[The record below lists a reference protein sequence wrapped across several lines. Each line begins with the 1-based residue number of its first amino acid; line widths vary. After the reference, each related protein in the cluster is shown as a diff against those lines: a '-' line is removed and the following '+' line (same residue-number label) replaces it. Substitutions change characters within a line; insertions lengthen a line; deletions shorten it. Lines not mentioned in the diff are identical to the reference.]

1 MSKKVPVAH
10 SDNDW
15 WARAVRVL
23 TGVVLPARAD
33 LFDSLLGNNDI
44 PLMRLEFSD
53 YDGEPSNAIVEAVN
67 DMSWRT
73 ENSGWRINNTDF
85 VIPFYSGKHGPISG
99 AAPGTKVVMKQARI
113 TLLGTNGTDDPPA
126 GGVVVGGEFKSGLGK
141 DFEGQSKDTTWSNVG
156 LSHYSY
162 GGGMALVSLINNGKT
177 TGFDWYGLRVNEKDA
192 VDLDSLNRSAEALDR
207 AARFFKNRYDDL
219 RDWEFDLGKEEASWK
234 GMAAG
239 VFRDMVHGMARNYKS
254 YNEQIPLQG
263 NGSKYGNELRKYR
276 QDIHNASYS
285 LYNKWN
291 TWQLLTGNPLRWLH
305 DILLDVS
312 EWIWKNNITKV
323 RYYEDYGYE
332 SYDSYHA
339 VKLDGFHG
347 DHPTYGQLED
357 KETWKK
363 IGEEAIKK
371 WQQSVVDV
379 LGEAGKAA
387 ILAIQ
392 NSVNDQDL
400 PKKIDTETT
409 SLSQEFA
416 KDQAAKEKAD
426 AERERKRIEEENKR
440 KEEENKRKEEEWKKK
455 QEEAERKAEE
465 KEKEWERKQAEAERK
480 AEEKEKE
487 QERKQ
492 EQKEK
497 EQEEKQREQEK
508 KQEQKEKEQEEKQR
522 EQEAKQEQKE
532 KEAEAKQ
539 AEQEAKQAEKE
550 KEQEEK
556 QAEQERKA
564 EEKQAEQE
572 AKQEQKEKEAEAKQA
587 EQERKQEERYKE
599 QEAQQQAATTLAR
612 AEREQEKKEQ
622 EKKQAEQ
629 EAKQAEKEAEQEEKQ
644 AEQERKAEEKQAE
657 QEAKQ
662 EQKEKE
668 AEAKQ
673 AEQEAKQA
681 EKEKEAEARQEEQE
695 QKRIQTESE
704 YEAKQ
709 KEQEAKQE
717 QKEKEAEAKQAEQ
730 EAKAE
735 AKQAEQEAKQAE
747 QEAKQEQKQKE
758 AEAKQEKLERE
769 QEQRQADAEKRYER
783 QTRELGGGSP
793 GRYESP
799 DLPSDLPDDY
809 GGQSPSLDRTSG
821 TTTLNPDR
829 TVTLEYPDGTS
840 RTIDVPG
847 GDISTVLP
855 DGSTDFDTLRPG
867 DSITNSDGSIT
878 TLERDGTLNTEF
890 PDGSSTRID
899 PEQGL
904 ITNRQ
909 PDGTTTTTPIESGE
923 TLPSNLGSSSNL
935 HSPSSSSSYDGL
947 YGGGYEDDLY
957 DSTPYN
963 STPSGN
969 GYGADGSSS
978 GGGMPMLPPG
988 TRMNGSMSGG
998 AGSGDTERV
1007 RGVYDDPTQPIV
1019 RRLGG
1024 SRPSGSSYQEEE
1036 IVAARG
1042 GGMSTA
1048 GGMPFAPPMG
1058 GGMGGGQPQTQSSDR
1073 ERAAWLEEDE
1083 DVWGTDEGG
1092 APAVIGR

>member
-15 WARAVRVL
+15 WARAVHVL
-23 TGVVLPARAD
+23 TGVALPARAD
-33 LFDSLLGNNDI
+33 LFDSLIGNNDI

-53 YDGEPSNAIVEAVN
+53 YDGEPSNAIVEAVDN
-67 DMSWRT
+67 MSWRT

-85 VIPFYSGKHGPISG
+85 VIPFYSGKHGPIS
-99 AAPGTKVVMKQARI
+99 AASPGTKVVMKQARI
-113 TLLGTNGTDDPPA
+113 TLLGTSGADDPPA
-126 GGVVVGGEFKSGLGK
+126 GGVVVGSEFSSKLGK
-141 DFEGQSKDTTWSNVG
+141 DFEGQSKDTVWSNVG

-162 GGGMALVSLINNGKT
+162 GGGMALQWLLNNNKT
-177 TGFDWYGLRVNEKDA
+177 TGFEWYGLRVNEKDA
-192 VDLDSLNRSAEALDR
+192 VDLDSFYRSADALDR

-219 RDWEFDLGKEEASWK
+219 RDWEFDLGKEDASWK

-239 VFRDMVHGMARNYKS
+239 VFRDMIHGMTRNYKS
-254 YNEQIPLQG
+254 YSEQIPVEG
-263 NGSKYGNELRKYR
+263 TGSKYGNELRKYR
-276 QDIHNASYS
+276 QDIYNASNG
-285 LYNKWN
+285 LYTKWN
-291 TWQLLTGNPLRWLH
+291 SWQLAMGNPLRWLH

-312 EWIWKNNITKV
+312 EWIWDNNITKV

-332 SYDSYHA
+332 YYDSYHA

-357 KETWKK
+357 KATWKK

-371 WQQSVVDV
+371 WQQSVVDT
-379 LGEAGKAA
+379 LGTAGKEAV
-387 ILAIQ
+387 LAIQ

-416 KDQAAKEKAD
+416 KDQAAQEKAK
-426 AERERKRIEEENKR
+426 AEEEKRKLEEENK
-440 KEEENKRKEEEWKKK
+440 KKEEEWERK
-455 QEEAERKAEE
+455 QKEWEEKQAEAERKAEE
-465 KEKEWERKQAEAERK
+465 KEKEWEKKQEEAERK

-492 EQKEK
+492 EEKEK
-497 EQEEKQREQEK
+497 EQEAKQAEQERK
-508 KQEQKEKEQEEKQR
+508 QEEKER
-522 EQEAKQEQKE
+522 
-532 KEAEAKQ
+532 EAEAKQ
-539 AEQEAKQAEKE
+539 AEQEAKQEEKE
-550 KEQEEK
+550 KEQ
-556 QAEQERKA
+556 
-564 EEKQAEQE
+564 
-572 AKQEQKEKEAEAKQA
+572 EAKQA
-587 EQERKQEERYKE
+587 EQERKQEEKEREAEAKQAEQEAKQEQKQAEQEQKQEERYKE
-599 QEAQQQAATTLAR
+599 QEAQQLAATTLAR

-629 EAKQAEKEAEQEEKQ
+629 EAKQEEKEREQEAKQ

-657 QEAKQ
+657 QERKQ
-662 EQKEKE
+662 EEKEKE

-673 AEQEAKQA
+673 A
-681 EKEKEAEARQEEQE
+681 EQE

-704 YEAKQ
+704 YEDKQ
-709 KEQEAKQE
+709 AEQEAKQE
-717 QKEKEAEAKQAEQ
+717 QKEKEQEQKQAEQ
-730 EAKAE
+730 ERKA
-735 AKQAEQEAKQAE
+735 EAKQAE
-747 QEAKQEQKQKE
+747 QEAKQEQKEQEQEAKQAEQEQKQEQKQQE
-758 AEAKQEKLERE
+758 AEAKQAE
-769 QEQRQADAEKRYER
+769 QERKQEERQAEAEKRYES
-783 QTRELGGGSP
+783 QTRELGGGNVR
-793 GRYESP
+793 RYESP
-799 DLPSDLPDDY
+799 DLPSDY
-809 GGQSPSLDRTSG
+809 GDQSPSLDRSGG

-829 TVTLEYPDGTS
+829 TVTLEYPDGSS

-847 GDISTVLP
+847 GDVSTVLP
-855 DGSTDFDTLRPG
+855 DGSTDVDSLRPG

-878 TLERDGTLNTEF
+878 TLERDGTLTTEF

-899 PEQGL
+899 PEKGL
-904 ITNRQ
+904 ITNHQ

-923 TLPSNLGSSSNL
+923 TLPSNLGGSTNL

-947 YGGGYEDDLY
+947 YGSGNEEELY
-957 DSTPYN
+957 DTTPYN
-963 STPSGN
+963 GDPSGN
-969 GYGADGSSS
+969 GYGSGGSGSP
-978 GGGMPMLPPG
+978 GGMPMLPPG
-988 TRMNGSMSGG
+988 TRMNGSISGG

-1007 RGVYDDPTQPIV
+1007 RGVFDDAGQPIV
-1019 RRLGG
+1019 RRVGTP
-1024 SRPSGSSYQEEE
+1024 RPSGSTQDEEE
-1036 IVAARG
+1036 IVAARR

-1073 ERAAWLEEDE
+1073 ERAGWVEEDE

>member
-126 GGVVVGGEFKSGLGK
+126 GGVVVGAEFKSGLGK

-177 TGFDWYGLRVNEKDA
+177 TGFEWYGLRVNEKDA
-192 VDLDSLNRSAEALDR
+192 VDLDSFNRSAEALDR
-207 AARFFKNRYDDL
+207 AAHFFKNRYDDL

-254 YNEQIPLQG
+254 YSEQIPLQG
-263 NGSKYGNELRKYR
+263 TGSKYGNELRKYR

-379 LGEAGKAA
+379 LGTAGKEA

-416 KDQAAKEKAD
+416 KDQAAKDKAD
-426 AERERKRIEEENKR
+426 AEREKKRIEEENKR
-440 KEEENKRKEEEWKKK
+440 KEEEWKRK

-465 KEKEWERKQAEAERK
+465 KEKEWERKQEEAERK

-492 EQKEK
+492 EEKEK
-497 EQEEKQREQEK
+497 EQEAKQKEQERKQEEKEREQER
-508 KQEQKEKEQEEKQR
+508 KQAEQERK
-522 EQEAKQEQKE
+522 
-532 KEAEAKQ
+532 AEEKQ
-539 AEQEAKQAEKE
+539 AEQEAKQGQKE
-550 KEQEEK
+550 KEQEQK

-599 QEAQQQAATTLAR
+599 QEAQQLAATTLAR

-622 EKKQAEQ
+622 ERKQAEQ
-629 EAKQAEKEAEQEEKQ
+629 EAKQEEKEREQEQKQ

-657 QEAKQ
+657 QERKQ
-662 EQKEKE
+662 EEKEKE

-673 AEQEAKQA
+673 AEQERKAEEKQA
-681 EKEKEAEARQEEQE
+681 EQE

-704 YEAKQ
+704 YEEKQ
-709 KEQEAKQE
+709 AEQEAKQE

-735 AKQAEQEAKQAE
+735 AKQAEQEAKQEQKEQEAEEKQAE
-747 QEAKQEQKQKE
+747 QERKQEEKEKE

-769 QEQRQADAEKRYER
+769 QEQRQAEAEKRYES
-783 QTRELGGGSP
+783 QTRELGGGNP
-793 GRYESP
+793 RRYESP
-799 DLPSDLPDDY
+799 DLPSDLPSDY
-809 GGQSPSLDRTSG
+809 GGQSPSLDRSSG

-867 DSITNSDGSIT
+867 DSVTNSDGSVT
-878 TLERDGTLNTEF
+878 TLGRDGTLTTEF

-923 TLPSNLGSSSNL
+923 TLPSNLGSSANL

-963 STPSGN
+963 NDPSGN
-969 GYGADGSSS
+969 GYGSGGGSGS
-978 GGGMPMLPPG
+978 GSPGGMPMLPPG
-988 TRMNGSMSGG
+988 TRMNGSTSGG
-998 AGSGDTERV
+998 AGSETERV
-1007 RGVYDDPTQPIV
+1007 RGVFDDPSQPIV
-1019 RRLGG
+1019 RRVGG
-1024 SRPSGSSYQEEE
+1024 ARPSGSSYQEEE
-1036 IVAARG
+1036 VVAARS

>member
-23 TGVVLPARAD
+23 TGVTLPARAD

-53 YDGEPSNAIVEAVN
+53 YDGEPSNAIVEAV
-67 DMSWRT
+67 DDLSWRT

-99 AAPGTKVVMKQARI
+99 APPGTKVVMKQARI

-126 GGVVVGGEFKSGLGK
+126 GGVVVGSEFKSKLGK

-162 GGGMALVSLINNGKT
+162 GGGMALVSLINNNKT

-192 VDLDSLNRSAEALDR
+192 VDLDSFTRSAEALDR
-207 AARFFKNRYDDL
+207 AAHFFKNRYDDL

-254 YNEQIPLQG
+254 YSEQIPLKG
-263 NGSKYGNELRKYR
+263 TESKYGSELRNYR
-276 QDIHNASYS
+276 KDIHNAAYG
-285 LYNKWN
+285 LYEKWN

-323 RYYEDYGYE
+323 RFYEDYGYE
-332 SYDSYHA
+332 YYDSYHA

-426 AERERKRIEEENKR
+426 AEREKKRIEEENKR
-440 KEEENKRKEEEWKKK
+440 KEEENKRKE
-455 QEEAERKAEE
+455 EEAERKAEE

-492 EQKEK
+492 EEAERKA
-497 EQEEKQREQEK
+497 EEKQREQEA

-539 AEQEAKQAEKE
+539 AEKEAEQEA
-550 KEQEEK
+550 K

-599 QEAQQQAATTLAR
+599 QEAQQQIATALAR
-612 AEREQEKKEQ
+612 TEREQEKKEQ

-629 EAKQAEKEAEQEEKQ
+629 EAKQAEKEAEQEAKQ

-681 EKEKEAEARQEEQE
+681 EKDKEAEARQAEQE

-709 KEQEAKQE
+709 EQKEKEQEAKQAEQEAKAEAKQAEQEAKQE

-730 EAKAE
+730 EAK
-735 AKQAEQEAKQAE
+735 
-747 QEAKQEQKQKE
+747 QEQKEKE
-758 AEAKQEKLERE
+758 AEAKQAKLERE
-769 QEQRQADAEKRYER
+769 QEQRQAEAEQRYER
-783 QTRELGGGSP
+783 QSRELGGGNP
-793 GRYESP
+793 RRYESP
-799 DLPSDLPDDY
+799 DLPSDLPSDY
-809 GGQSPSLDRTSG
+809 GNQSPSLDRSGG

-829 TVTLEYPDGTS
+829 SVTLEYPDGTS

-855 DGSTDFDTLRPG
+855 DGSTDIDNLRPG

-878 TLERDGTLNTEF
+878 TLERDGTLTTDF

-899 PEQGL
+899 PEKGL
-904 ITNRQ
+904 ITNHQ
-909 PDGTTTTTPIESGE
+909 ADGTTTTTSIESGE
-923 TLPSNLGSSSNL
+923 TLPSNLGGSTGL
-935 HSPSSSSSYDGL
+935 HSPSSSSSYDDGL
-947 YGGGYEDDLY
+947 YGRGYEDELY

-963 STPSGN
+963 GDPSGN
-969 GYGADGSSS
+969 GYGSGTGSGS
-978 GGGMPMLPPG
+978 GSPGGMPMLPPG
-988 TRMNGSMSGG
+988 TRMNGSTSGG
-998 AGSGDTERV
+998 AGSETERV
-1007 RGVYDDPTQPIV
+1007 RGVFDDPSQPIV
-1019 RRLGG
+1019 RRVG
-1024 SRPSGSSYQEEE
+1024 SPRPSGSSYQEEE

-1042 GGMSTA
+1042 GGMGTA
-1048 GGMPFAPPMG
+1048 GGMPFATPMG